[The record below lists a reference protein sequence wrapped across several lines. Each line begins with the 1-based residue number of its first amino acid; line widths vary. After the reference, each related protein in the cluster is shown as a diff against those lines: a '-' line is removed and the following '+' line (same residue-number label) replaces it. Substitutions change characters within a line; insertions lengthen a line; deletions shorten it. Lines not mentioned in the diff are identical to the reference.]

1 MSAENKYLAMVRE
14 FTTASGY
21 RYSDYTDA
29 DSIIKQIGKFSL
41 KMITSEY
48 IEMCVS
54 SQPIGAVI
62 DNIIGMVQAIPAY
75 NVITDRTVTGGRDQ
89 LIASLTAV
97 ADHCI
102 AYANKK
108 KYNLDAAFKLVHE
121 ANMKKRFPD
130 GTFHLRK
137 EDGKVLKPPG
147 FQDPVFLSE
156 YYDVNTDDNA
166 DDNANNSENPIEA
179 FSITLFELLA
189 KVAESINFSATLNDL
204 LQTDIDYNK
213 SAKNLEIGAVAENE
227 LDAIIDIMY
236 YIYNSISKLEQIA

>member
-89 LIASLTAV
+89 LIASLAAV

-156 YYDVNTDDNA
+156 YYDVSTDHTDHTDDT
-166 DDNANNSENPIEA
+166 EA